1 MQYDRIQNY
10 AMKCRL
16 YPTKTQQQAID
27 DALTA
32 IRVFHNC
39 LVYDM
44 WNNGRNLTEKE
55 KKMKDSS
62 KTTELVHFPD
72 LKSALS
78 ASYKKELIEQHPIIN
93 SCPQAALTT
102 NVGLKADLKKEFGK
116 LPIEYMKPV
125 YYNELHQRTSYTYQE
140 PLSKILPGELTD
152 GKQPNVFRVNLA
164 SIGPVKVRGWNK
176 KLRFGD
182 ENTDFLNWA
191 VQNPKTMITVIVSR
205 DTVGDYYVVFK
216 VKECLKPF
224 AEHTGQKVGIDV
236 GIKDLVICSD
246 GAKYENRK
254 FKKQEKR
261 HQKLLNRKLSRRWGP
276 SNEEYSAARKKRR
289 SEYKAYAANPEKYA
303 GQEPPKPIQPSK
315 GYLKAKKQ
323 HARLNREIGRRRDL
337 WNHEI
342 SRRLVEENSYIAV
355 ETLNIT
361 GMVRNKHLSYALTD
375 AAFGTLLADIQ
386 YKAQWHGRI
395 VQEIGKWTPSSKRC
409 SECGYLYSAKD
420 QYHLRP
426 WSLSI
431 RSWTCPEC
439 GRKHDRD
446 INAAKNI
453 LFYAEEIT
461 NQSITA

>member
-1 MQYDRIQNY
+1 MHYDKIQNY

-27 DALTA
+27 NALTA

-55 KKMKDSS
+55 KKTKDGT
-62 KTTELVHFPD
+62 KTSEVVHFPD

-78 ASYKKELIEQHPIIN
+78 ASYKNELIEQHPIIN
-93 SCPQAALTT
+93 CCPQAALTT
-102 NVGLKADLKKEFGK
+102 NVGLKADLKKEFGN
-116 LPIEYMKPV
+116 LPIEYAKPV
-125 YYNELHQRTSYTYQE
+125 YYNDLHQRTSYTYQE
-140 PLSKILPGELTD
+140 KLSKIQPGELTE
-152 GKQPNVFRVNLA
+152 GVQQNVFRVNLA
-164 SIGPVKVRGWNK
+164 NIGPVKVRGWNK

-182 ENTDFLNWA
+182 EHTDFLNWA
-191 VQNPKTMITVIVSR
+191 VQNPKTNISVIVSR
-205 DTVGDYYVVFK
+205 DLAGDYYVVFK

-224 AEHTGQKVGIDV
+224 AEQNDRKVGIDV

-246 GAKYENRK
+246 GTKFENRK
-254 FKKQEKR
+254 YKKREKR

-276 SNEEYSAARKKRR
+276 SNEEFRAARKKNRAECR
-289 SEYKAYAANPEKYA
+289 TYAADPDAFSGK
-303 GQEPPKPIQPSK
+303 EPPKPIRPSG
-315 GYLKAKKQ
+315 GYQKAKMQ
-323 HARLNREIGRRRDL
+323 HSRLNRSISRRRDL

-342 SRRLVEENSYIAV
+342 SRKLVEENSYIAV

-386 YKAQWHGRI
+386 YKAQWHGRT
-395 VQEIGKWTPSSKRC
+395 VQDIGKWTPSSKRC
-409 SECGYLYSAKD
+409 SACGYMYSSND

-431 RSWTCPEC
+431 RSWICPAC
-439 GRKHDRD
+439 GVKHDRD

-461 NQSITA
+461 NQVTA